1 MTDAFDR
8 QPPCA
13 LEAEVAVLGALFVDR
28 GAMLTVLPL
37 LREAD
42 FYREAHRRLFRAAV
56 TLHEAGT
63 PVDPIGIA
71 NELQRGGEFESVG
84 GYGYLS
90 SLLDAVPSAANIAHH
105 AGIVRDKAQLRR
117 IAEGAAQV
125 IRSVYEDDDV
135 VAVGARV
142 AALAAQAGQSAAGGF
157 RLVKESIWPAFERIE
172 LMQEKGGQT
181 GIPTGFSRLDRM
193 LSGMQDGDLIVVA
206 ARPSAGKTAWVL
218 NALTHA
224 AGTGVPSAIVSLEMS
239 SQQLTI
245 RQIASMARIDMQKL
259 RRGGLSPEEH
269 HRMATAAGRLNNMP
283 LWLDDHPVSRVGE
296 LRAKLTQLV
305 RQEGVRVAA
314 IDYLQLMEGS
324 GEENRRLEIEAITR
338 GLKLVAKD
346 LNVPLLL
353 LSQLSRAPEGR
364 TNHRPMLSD
373 LRESGSIEQDADVVL
388 FLYREEMYIQ
398 DADSAKKQAKAK
410 QAREDTEGKTELI
423 VAKQRNGPT
432 GTVPLYFHKAYTRFD
447 SVDEH
452 PGEGGTAS

>member
-8 QPPCA
+8 HPPCA

-42 FYREAHRRLFRAAV
+42 FYREAHRRIFRAAV
-56 TLHEAGT
+56 ALHEVGT
-63 PVDPIGIA
+63 PIDPVAVA
-71 NELQRGGEFESVG
+71 NELQRTGEFEATG
-84 GYGYLS
+84 GYGYMS
-90 SLLDAVPSAANIAHH
+90 SLLDAVPSAANVAYH

-117 IAEGAAQV
+117 IIDGAASV
-125 IRSVYEDDDV
+125 IRSAYDEGDL
-135 VAVGARV
+135 ATVGIQV
-142 AALAAQAGQSAAGGF
+142 AALTAQAGGSVTGGF
-157 RLVKESIWPAFERIE
+157 RLVKESLWPAFERIE
-172 LMQEKGGQT
+172 EMQEKGGQT
-181 GIPTGFSRLDRM
+181 GVPTGFSRLDRM
-193 LSGMQDGDLIVVA
+193 LSGLQDGDLIVVA

-224 AGTGVPSAIVSLEMS
+224 AGASIPAALVSLEMS
-239 SQQLTI
+239 AAQLTI

-259 RRGGLSPEEH
+259 RRGHLSPEEH
-269 HRMATAAGRLNNMP
+269 QRMAAAAGRLNNMP

-296 LRAKLTQLV
+296 LRAKLTRLV

-324 GEENRRLEIEAITR
+324 GEENRRLEIEGVTR
-338 GLKLVAKD
+338 GLKLLAKD

-398 DADSAKKQAKAK
+398 DSDSAKKQAKA
-410 QAREDTEGKTELI
+410 QQSRADTEGKTELI

-432 GTVPLYFHKAYTRFD
+432 GTIPLYFHKAYTRFD

-452 PGEGGTAS
+452 PSDGGTA